1 MKKLILFLSTL
12 LLVQA
17 GEARWNLNDV
27 SYLFPL
33 PKHLNDTELLNLKS
47 TGVGGPLIPRDFMFT
62 IPPLTPVMTEDQVAD
77 AMRVVGARIDPCFP
91 LPTPQSCQF
100 QIRLVWQPLQPGPR
114 NIVQTED
121 AALHSFYVLTEGEF
135 KNVLKDIE
143 AWKTKFKV
151 KTDGL
156 PLQIHPVW
164 ALDGTA
170 SPAMAAFQKI
180 ILKYA
185 GLKNLS
191 RVTVMVVRGAGDMWA
206 FAGFEVVNQKLK
218 VAKIPRVDRGS
229 QAFINFAVPADHFLR
244 GNISPAPTGE
254 DSFVKTILDSNRA
267 IKETTTVLEKELRA
281 MYRIEN
287 PHTFNPENM
296 DCVSCHVAQI
306 ARVWLENNRP
316 DLRHTSVFD
325 SNAYQ
330 NPRHDLSNVSPR
342 ISHTQIIR
350 AFGYF
355 GPDEAISQRVIN
367 ESAAVADAL
376 NLSK

>member
-1 MKKLILFLSTL
+1 MKKLILFFSTL

-17 GEARWNLNDV
+17 SEARWNLNDV

-33 PKHLNDTELLNLKS
+33 PKHLNDADLLSLNS
-47 TGVGGPLIPRDFMFT
+47 VGAGGPLIPKSFIGT
-62 IPPLTPVMTEDQVAD
+62 VPPLTPVMTEEQVAD
-77 AMRVVGARIDPCFP
+77 NLRVLAARIDPCFP

-114 NIVQTED
+114 NTVQTED
-121 AALHSFYVLTEGEF
+121 AALHSFYVLTEVEF
-135 KNVLKDIE
+135 KSLLKDIDT
-143 AWKTKFKV
+143 WKTKFKV

-156 PLQIHPVW
+156 PLQIHPAW
-164 ALDGTA
+164 AYEGTA
-170 SPAMAAFQKI
+170 SPAMAEFQKI

-191 RVTVMVVRGAGDMWA
+191 RLTVMIVRGAGDMWG
-206 FAGFEVVNQKLK
+206 FSGFEVVNRQLK
-218 VAKIPRVDRGS
+218 VGKIPRVNRGS
-229 QAFINFAVPADHFLR
+229 QAFVNFAVPADHFLR
-244 GNISPAPTGE
+244 GNISPSPTGD

-267 IKETTTVLEKELRA
+267 MKESATVLENELRA

-287 PHTFNPENM
+287 PQAFNPENM

-306 ARVWLENNRP
+306 ARVWLENNRT
-316 DLRHTSVFD
+316 DLVHNSVFE
-325 SNAYQ
+325 NHAYQ
-330 NPRHDLSNVSPR
+330 NPRHDLSNLSPR
-342 ISHTQIIR
+342 PGHTQIIR

-355 GPDEAISQRVIN
+355 GPDAAISQRVIN
-367 ESAAVADAL
+367 ESAAVADSL